1 MNEIVRIRITSVTIF
16 LLPLLA
22 INLGLLFN
30 NYISLYSI
38 DNYKFIIFLY
48 DKFPILERIH
58 LDALEKHYLL
68 TKPTFPYIDGEI
80 SISAAVRGYYIN
92 YFIFKPF
99 IFLCCV
105 FMLLYW
111 YNYKNF
117 LNKVIKTKKTEIN
130 YFFIMGVA
138 SAFFLFLH
146 AYFLGRPDWKELYDV
161 NFYRLFRRFII
172 ISFILLTLIAQLLLV
187 ITLTKIRKSID
198 QLIKQKILRI
208 KLFFTIFLIVL
219 TISIALMM
227 SFVNHNDIFNNI
239 VEWNYFSLI
248 LIYYLLSFFIWKKI

>member
-1 MNEIVRIRITSVTIF
+1 MKEITRIRKASVIIF

-80 SISAAVRGYYIN
+80 SISAAVRGYYVN
-92 YFIFKPF
+92 YFIFKPL

-111 YNYKNF
+111 YNYKIF
-117 LNKVIKTKKTEIN
+117 LNKVSQTKKQEIS
-130 YFFIMGVA
+130 YFFVAGVA
-138 SAFFLFLH
+138 SAFFS
-146 AYFLGRPDWKELYDV
+146 GV
-161 NFYRLFRRFII
+161 NPGSCWC
-172 ISFILLTLIAQLLLV
+172 SFSFSHFPRTSGTTTILEHMAPSV
-187 ITLTKIRKSID
+187 PVSRS
-198 QLIKQKILRI
+198 
-208 KLFFTIFLIVL
+208 
-219 TISIALMM
+219 ALSRAVMRG
-227 SFVNHNDIFNNI
+227 NPA
-239 VEWNYFSLI
+239 
-248 LIYYLLSFFIWKKI
+248 